1 MNPPSRFTFL
11 WIFLV
16 ANYLYCDVLT
26 LMDPAF
32 LQVMVHGGP
41 PGPPMGQGFLLFAAL
56 LMEIPMAMILLTGRL
71 PEKANRWANIAAGSV
86 MTLVQAGSFA
96 FGTAPTLHYWFFSAI
111 EIATSASIAW
121 LAWNHRSPVG
131 SAA

>member
-1 MNPPSRFTFL
+1 MKPRFSHL
-11 WIFLV
+11 WILLV

-32 LQVMVHGGP
+32 IQIQVRGGP
-41 PGPPMGQGFLLFAAL
+41 PGLPLGQGFLLFAAV
-56 LMEIPMAMILLTGRL
+56 LMEIPIAMILLARVL
-71 PEKANRWANIAAGSV
+71 PPRSARWANIAAGSV
-86 MTLVQAGSFA
+86 MTLVQIGSFA
-96 FGTAPTLHYWFFSAI
+96 FGTTPTLHYWFFSAI

-121 LAWNHRSPVG
+121 LAWSHRSPVG